1 MKEHFYNDKKVVQN
15 LLKKFGFIT
24 ELKLLF
30 VRELN
35 YNLFEL
41 IVNNCKHLRTLY
53 MRAQFEGFDLFESK
67 VSQEFCQKLTSIEI
81 YYIND
86 QQLRK
91 LLALTQNLK
100 TIRLTNSHLNVIMDP
115 ILTKLEEIHSY
126 IYNLNDFKSFKRF
139 SHLYNKKI
147 KKFSTHLDID
157 SINDMLIELSR
168 FQSLMELNIDFDLKN
183 SFIENELI
191 LIGNKC
197 KQLEKVAINAPKY
210 QFKSNLLEVF
220 SGFYALKKLSI
231 IGFSYIKGFGNI
243 KCLQNCHNFESLKL
257 YLYCEFTDKK
267 DLDFDDIHLY
277 LPNLRQ
283 LSLNNNFTSYRINDK
298 TLKNLAKL
306 QKLSKLLIGSI
317 KMTSSGV
324 KEFIENSPNIKTI
337 KLCHNYINDTT
348 IEAFNERA
356 KLNPK
361 IRFKFLNLNWS
372 QKNERKLVP
381 NLTLR

>member
-1 MKEHFYNDKKVVQN
+1 
-15 LLKKFGFIT
+15 
-24 ELKLLF
+24 
-30 VRELN
+30 
-35 YNLFEL
+35 
-41 IVNNCKHLRTLY
+41 

-67 VSQEFCQKLTSIEI
+67 VSQELCQKLTSIEI
-81 YYIND
+81 CYLND

-100 TIRLTNSHLNVIMDP
+100 TIRLLNNGLNVIMDP
-115 ILTKLEEIHSY
+115 ILTKLEEIHSH
-126 IYNLNDFKSFKRF
+126 ICNFKSFMRF

-147 KKFSTHLDID
+147 KKFSTHLNID

-168 FQSLMELNIDFDLKN
+168 FQSLKELNIDFDLKN

-191 LIGNKC
+191 LIGNEC
-197 KQLEKVAINAPKY
+197 KQLEKVVINASKY

-220 SGFYALKKLSI
+220 SGFYALKILSI
-231 IGFSYIKGFGNI
+231 TGFSYIKSFGNI
-243 KCLQNCHNFESLKL
+243 KCLENCHNFESLKL

-306 QKLSKLLIGSI
+306 QKLSKLLIRSI

-348 IEAFNERA
+348 IEAFNKRA

-372 QKNERKLVP
+372 QKHERKLVP